1 MTATR
6 AVLDAG
12 DVERSMGV
20 DPIDG
25 LLAQLEA
32 TREAW
37 ADGAALYDKNGTFDN
52 LRKVKLS
59 IIECSIRDDYQAK
72 GVKVTEAAI
81 EQQAHADLA
90 YAGWLDSHTLGRAN
104 WLRLDAEREDVRMRI
119 NRGQAVL
126 RSAANFLG

>member
-1 MTATR
+1 MTMTR

-25 LLAQLEA
+25 LLAEFEA

-37 ADGAALYDKNGTFDN
+37 ATGAALYGPGGTFDN

-90 YAGWLDSHTLGRAN
+90 YTAWLDNHTVARAN

-126 RSAANFLG
+126 RSAANFAG

>member
-37 ADGAALYDKNGTFDN
+37 ATGAALYGPGGTFDN

-59 IIECSIRDDYQAK
+59 IVECSIRDEKAEK
-72 GVKVTEAAI
+72 GEKVTEASI

-90 YAGWLDSHTLGRAN
+90 YTAWLDNHTVARAN